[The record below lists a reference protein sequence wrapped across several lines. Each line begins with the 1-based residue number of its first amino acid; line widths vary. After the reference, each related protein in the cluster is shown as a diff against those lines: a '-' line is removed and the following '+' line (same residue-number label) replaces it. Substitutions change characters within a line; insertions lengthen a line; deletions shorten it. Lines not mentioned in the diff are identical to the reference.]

1 MLQNDV
7 LLFDDLYLHRTAPLP
22 GMTKTRYAVAH
33 MLFAP
38 SAFSAE
44 QRGLHL

>member
-7 LLFDDLYLHRTAPLP
+7 LLFNHLCLHRTAPLP
-22 GMTKTRYAVAH
+22 GMTQTRYAVESG
-33 MLFAP
+33 LFVP
-38 SAFSAE
+38 SAFPAE